1 MIEVQYVLMIDYLGV
16 DGVWGSEKRQMPN
29 GTTEEQALKHAR
41 GMLRDH
47 AGRVELFRREIDVD
61 WERVEDLRR

>member
-29 GTTEEQALKHAR
+29 GTTKEQA
-41 GMLRDH
+41 
-47 AGRVELFRREIDVD
+47 
-61 WERVEDLRR
+61 